1 MENEVN
7 ITKFFPVDNDTLFN
21 YFVQP
26 DLIEQW
32 AYPEGMSL
40 KVPEFDA
47 RVNGRYRYEH
57 TAKEGRYVCTGY
69 IKELIPGK
77 KLVQFDEAIKG
88 PDGKK
93 LYENLEGGI
102 EFFPKASGTEVHVY
116 QRGFENEEGALE
128 CEQGWSQS
136 LDHLSNL
143 VGRESGFQRGMD
155 ESEQWPDV
163 RG

>member
-1 MENEVN
+1 MANEVN
-7 ITKFFPVDNDTLFN
+7 MTKFFPVDSNNLFK

-26 DLIEQW
+26 NLLEQW
-32 AYPEGMSL
+32 CYPEGMSL

-47 RVNGRYRYEH
+47 KANGRYRYEH
-57 TAKEGRYVCTGY
+57 TAKEGRYVCSGY

-77 KLVQFDEAIKG
+77 KLVQFDEVIKG

-93 LYENLEGGI
+93 LWENLENGI
-102 EFFPKASGTEVHVY
+102 ELIPKPGGTEVRVY

-128 CEQGWSQS
+128 CEQGWRQS
-136 LDHLSNL
+136 LDHLSDL
-143 VGRESGFQRGMD
+143 VGRESGFQQGMD